1 MTAELLTIR
10 KGITVEASQQRAFNV
25 FTQNHGAWWP
35 AVYHLGAADFETA
48 IIEPFAG
55 GRWFERDVDGTECDW
70 GRVLAWEPPHRLL
83 LTWQITPEWTFD
95 PNLVTEI
102 DVTFT
107 SLAERRTRVVL
118 EHRHLERFGTRAAQ
132 MYAIFSAGGVPG
144 APQGWAGILAEF
156 AARAVAGR

>member
-10 KGITVEASQQRAFNV
+10 KGITVEASQQRAFDV

-35 AVYHLGAADFETA
+35 AVYHLGAAAFETA

-102 DVTFT
+102 EVTFT
-107 SLAERRTRVVL
+107 SLAERRTQVVL

-156 AARAVAGR
+156 AARAVAAR